1 MNMNKKEL
9 EAFAKEAAKGIK
21 TPEDLNEFSQMLKK
35 ITVEAALNAEMDE
48 HLGYEKNHKS
58 TSSNSRNGK
67 SSKRVKTEDGEFELN
82 TPRDREGSF
91 EPKLVKKHQSRF
103 TSMDDK
109 ILWLYAQGMSTREI
123 VNAFD
128 EWYGAEISP
137 TLVSRV
143 TNAVIE
149 QVVEWQSRPLD
160 AIYPIVYLDCIVVK
174 VHQDKRIINK
184 SIFLALGI
192 NTEGHKELMGMWI
205 AENEGAKFWLNVLTE
220 LQQRGVEDILIAC
233 VDGLKGFPDAINAV
247 FPHTHIQ
254 LCIVHMVRNS
264 LKYVSWK
271 DYKAVTADLK
281 RVYRSAT
288 EDEALLELERFAETW
303 DGQYPQIAK
312 SWRTHWHNLNTLFN
326 YPEDIR
332 RAIYTTNAIESL
344 NSVIRKAIKKRKIFP
359 SDDSARKMVYL
370 AIKDASKKWSMPI
383 QNWRQAMSRFIIEF
397 EERLEKHIN

>member
-1 MNMNKKEL
+1 MDMNKKQL

-48 HLGYEKNHKS
+48 HLGYEKYHKS
-58 TSSNSRNGK
+58 TSTNSRNGK
-67 SSKRVKTEDGEFELN
+67 STKRLKTEDGEFELD
-82 TPRDREGSF
+82 TPRDREGTF
-91 EPKLVKKHQSRF
+91 EPKLVKKNQTRF

-123 VNAFD
+123 VSAFD

-149 QVVEWQSRPLD
+149 QVIEWQSRPLD
-160 AIYPIVYLDCIVVK
+160 AIYPIIYLDCIVVK
-174 VHQDKRIINK
+174 IRQDKRVINK

-233 VDGLKGFPDAINAV
+233 VDGLKGFPDAINTV
-247 FPHTHIQ
+247 FPQTQIQ

-264 LKYVSWK
+264 LRYVSWK

-288 EDEALLELERFAETW
+288 EDEAMLELERFSDTW
-303 DGQYPQIAK
+303 DAQYPQIAK
-312 SWRTHWHNLNTLFN
+312 SWRNNWQNLNTLFN

-332 RAIYTTNAIESL
+332 KAIYTTNAIESL

-359 SDDSARKMVYL
+359 SDDSARKMIYL
-370 AIKDASKKWSMPI
+370 AIKDASNKWTMPI
-383 QNWRQAMSRFIIEF
+383 QHWRQAMSRFMIEF

>member
-67 SSKRVKTEDGEFELN
+67 SSKRVKTEDGEFELD
-82 TPRDREGSF
+82 TPRDREGTF

-174 VHQDKRIINK
+174 IRQDKRIINK

-247 FPHTHIQ
+247 FPQTHIQ

-303 DGQYPQIAK
+303 DGQYPQISK

-332 RAIYTTNAIESL
+332 KAIYTTNAIESL

-383 QNWRQAMSRFIIEF
+383 QNWRQAMSRVF
-397 EERLEKHIN
+397 LEL